1 MKNIKN
7 LLDKANSLKLQAIAY
22 EESYRGKSKGEIYQH
37 GVKYLTEKMEHIASS
52 LEGIGLGTV
61 HKYKV
66 VLAKNLGDSREISTI
81 LIWYSGE
88 IDIETVKTLV
98 LFKTKFDYIMDI
110 RVVEQYI
117 TGVII
122 QEK

>member
-22 EESYRGKSKGEIYQH
+22 EESYQGKSKGEIYQH

-52 LEGIGLGTV
+52 LEGIGLGTAN
-61 HKYKV
+61 KYKV
-66 VLAKNLGDSREISTI
+66 VLAKDLGDSGEISTI